1 VLPKI
6 DPIIPVLSR
15 TVPAGR
21 EWLYEA
27 KLDGF
32 RGVLSIENGRGS
44 FLSKSKRPMPRFKE
58 LADLLARSMR
68 LDDAIFDGEI
78 VVMTD
83 TGPDF
88 HALFAARGEPAY
100 AAFDLLWLNGTDLRP
115 LPFHKRKRQL
125 RKVTRKGP
133 IAYVEAL
140 RDPTL
145 FDAAV
150 RLDIE
155 GIVAKRRGDPY
166 GEETQW
172 LKVKHGDYTQS
183 VGRAELFRWM
193 RRR

>member
-1 VLPKI
+1 MLPKV
-6 DPIIPVLSR
+6 DPILPVLSR
-15 TVPAGR
+15 TVPIGR

-44 FLSKSKRPMPRFKE
+44 FLSKTRRPMARFKE
-58 LADLLARSMR
+58 LADLLARGIR
-68 LDDAIFDGEI
+68 VEDAIFDGEI

-83 TGPDF
+83 AGPDF
-88 HALFAARGEPAY
+88 YALFGARGEPAY
-100 AAFDLLWLNGTDLRP
+100 AAFDLLWLNGVDLRMLP
-115 LPFHKRKRQL
+115 LHKRKRKL
-125 RKVTRKGP
+125 RAVTKKGP
-133 IAYVEAL
+133 IAYIEAL

-155 GIVAKRRGDPY
+155 GIVAKRRGDAY
-166 GEETQW
+166 AADTEW
-172 LKVKHGDYTQS
+172 VKVKHPGYTQG
-183 VGRAELFRWM
+183 VGRAELFHWM